1 MESNNIQESIGGRYI
16 IHKER
21 GSGTTSEVFKVQDNN
36 TQNIYAAKVFK
47 KQSPYFQREID
58 M

>member
-16 IHKER
+16 ILKER

-36 TQNIYAAKVFK
+36 TQNIPPSLNAFY
-47 KQSPYFQREID
+47 I
-58 M
+58 